1 MSPPLPSDNR
11 LGSKY
16 TWRSFVRTY
25 LISVATILGTGI
37 LGLPVSLYRTGFV
50 PFMVVFSL
58 ALVAQLVVVNFAA
71 QLLYG
76 VHRVKVSAA
85 VEDERIGLFSH
96 SNSDSTDDGPSLSA
110 LSQVFLPNRIL
121 RWLFS
126 ASVMLHFASIMIAY
140 GIAIPRSYR
149 LLFAIRKMHPL
160 AEEVY
165 RAAAVGSLSLV
176 IAVALPLVIRLISVA
191 TAAKGSLLAV
201 LITLVGFYGL
211 RSRLNYTDNWRGLMT
226 PFLLGSVAIG
236 GVVNVMPVTYNSS
249 FREKPTKS
257 DLQAYQLAVSSAVV
271 TCFLFNILW
280 CLSVLL
286 LVPQVSGS
294 PDEPSLQ
301 AAYEAGAIST
311 EPLVEILGRVSRMRF
326 IVNLFTAVSVT
337 VSFLVMGAGMQN
349 MISAEVISYSAECAK
364 KLLHELSRK
373 TTCCWQAA
381 VLSAKLQLPLA
392 YTRNGLVTTWCG
404 FVLVVTV
411 ANPKAFLSTMEVF
424 TSFALNLESGIFIVF
439 MFFSMKAGTRSRL
452 ELVLA
457 AFAMAYF
464 SSACLLDMGGQL
476 VRLCSRMA

>member
-349 MISAEVISYSAECAK
+349 MISAE
-364 KLLHELSRK
+364 
-373 TTCCWQAA
+373 AA